1 LYVDLGFLPQ
11 GKIRQVNLTF
21 LLVLFPP
28 LVKLTPTMKRLF
40 TLIVLLGMLGVFA
53 GCSNSDSGT
62 GGGGAT
68 NAAPAAPS
76 TNK

>member
-1 LYVDLGFLPQ
+1 
-11 GKIRQVNLTF
+11 
-21 LLVLFPP
+21 
-28 LVKLTPTMKRLF
+28 MKRLF

-53 GCSNSDSGT
+53 GCNSGDST
-62 GGGGAT
+62 TSGGGAT

>member
-1 LYVDLGFLPQ
+1 
-11 GKIRQVNLTF
+11 
-21 LLVLFPP
+21 
-28 LVKLTPTMKRLF
+28 MKRLF

-53 GCSNSDSGT
+53 GCSNGDSTTPAANG
-62 GGGGAT
+62 T